1 MESWKKV
8 KISGT
13 YYRNIKKNKE
23 KIFRRA
29 EEIRDEIRRNRVVHQ
44 HLISVPSTVVNIRQT
59 PQQISICNDPIYHQ
73 PSPLNLS
80 AATIPSGVCDVHI
93 YVYLYTI
100 LYIQTYFHW

>member
-1 MESWKKV
+1 MDSWKKV
-8 KISGT
+8 KTSGT

-59 PQQISICNDPIYHQ
+59 PQEISICNDSIYHQ
-73 PSPLNLS
+73 PPPNLS

-93 YVYLYTI
+93 CIYLYTI
-100 LYIQTYFHW
+100 YYTYFH